1 MADYPPDFSRTAN
14 DAVSRLHDYQ
24 AQNPLRVTTGP
35 RGYSTSPSPGL
46 ASPSMSPTTS
56 VRQLSPPSPRVP
68 SFQPSRMAI
77 PPTAYAPSHTSAQ
90 HAPPKA
96 PPPIIGTQS
105 KSPSPPYAPPTGHI
119 PIIGT
124 QSKSPSPPYAPP
136 LGHMPVIGTQSK
148 SPSPEPSPGPYVP
161 QIYREPLDRLTREM
175 LYDRIYLVLRDILAI
190 WWAENPDAM
199 HRLVCKFS
207 FPLHHMVCPPLTQD
221 ISRLSVR
228 LCHQPWCT
236 RYLWSQWYTVTLA
249 TLHVHRT

>member
-35 RGYSTSPSPGL
+35 KGYSTSPSPGL

-56 VRQLSPPSPRVP
+56 VRQLSPPSPKVP

-77 PPTAYAPSHTSAQ
+77 PPSAYAPSYTIAQ

-96 PPPIIGTQS
+96 PLPIIGTQS

-124 QSKSPSPPYAPP
+124 QKKSPSPPYAPP
-136 LGHMPVIGTQSK
+136 TGHMPIIGTQSK

-161 QIYREPLDRLTREM
+161 QVYREPLDCLTREM

-207 FPLHHMVCPPLTQD
+207 FPLHHMVSPPLTQD

-228 LCHQPWCT
+228 LCHQSWCT
-236 RYLWSQWYTVTLA
+236 RYL
-249 TLHVHRT
+249 RP

>member
-1 MADYPPDFSRTAN
+1 MADHPEFSRPAH
-14 DAVSRLHDYQ
+14 DAVSRLYDFQ

-56 VRQLSPPSPRVP
+56 IRQLSSPSPKVP

-77 PPTAYAPSHTSAQ
+77 PPTAYAPSHTTAQ

-96 PPPIIGTQS
+96 PPPIID
-105 KSPSPPYAPPTGHI
+105 
-119 PIIGT
+119 
-124 QSKSPSPPYAPP
+124 
-136 LGHMPVIGTQSK
+136 TQSK

-175 LYDRIYLVLRDILAI
+175 LYDRIYLVLRDILAV

-207 FPLHHMVCPPLTQD
+207 FPLHHMVSSPLTKA
-221 ISRLSVR
+221 IFRLPVR
-228 LCHQPWCT
+228 LCHQSWRT
-236 RYLWSQWYTVTLA
+236 RYLRPQWYTVTLA
-249 TLHVHRT
+249 TLHVHRA